1 MGILFLGGKN
11 MRIPCGFI
19 LVDNGALAII
29 PIDRV
34 LKQEQR
40 SDITTQCVSAA
51 EHGNSY
57 TAMKVFLLTR

>member
-1 MGILFLGGKN
+1 

-19 LVDNGALAII
+19 LVDNGALAINKKEANI
-29 PIDRV
+29 VPIDRV

-40 SDITTQCVSAA
+40 SDITTQCVSVV
-51 EHGNSY
+51 EHENNY